1 MSDDMTCPSCGEGR
15 PPRLRTELS
24 KTSRRAFIEGLHPL
38 ATSEDWLEVQIRSG
52 KDIDWACD
60 TCLTSKRA
68 IRLDGE
74 LTRGGRPA
82 IATLERR
89 KRCADCNAA
98 FTVTAQEI
106 VAGMRAT
113 FDPLFDQYKCSP
125 CRRSSAVRDRASQA
139 IQKIMD
145 DPARRDCA
153 DYIELARADRQAR
166 CEARQGRG
174 AELIARVGGM
184 ARSGAQVSQPV
195 VWRCYLPAAAYPVS
209 STYPRPATSR
219 EPSPVPVTRTEP
231 SQ

>member
-24 KTSRRAFIEGLHPL
+24 KTSRRTFIDGLHPL

-113 FDPLFDQYKCSP
+113 FDPLFDQYRCSP

-139 IQKIMD
+139 IHKIMD

-153 DYIELARADRQAR
+153 DYIELARAYGSAGSFELAR
-166 CEARQGRG
+166 ERLGTARKKASSKADTRKIAKLAAKLDKDEAR
-174 AELIARVGGM
+174 
-184 ARSGAQVSQPV
+184 S
-195 VWRCYLPAAAYPVS
+195 
-209 STYPRPATSR
+209 
-219 EPSPVPVTRTEP
+219 
-231 SQ
+231 